1 MLLIVLILTF
11 FDTHICSNGLFTE
24 TYHTIT
30 SSEHLYS
37 NLYVG
42 EVTQVCWLSGEIHQ
56 TLCCFFL
63 HTCCRELCVRHPL
76 TTVNAQ
82 FSFNSLLFLP
92 AVSAVVRSC
101 SFRRFCSGPAGFVW
115 KGLELHCICRWK
127 VLVTRSLTLLCNAC
141 CFFWPR
147 LFFNFQLKIKQK
159 YYISSGWTFLL
170 AQHNCV

>member
-1 MLLIVLILTF
+1 MVYLQKHITRSQALSTCTVIFMWEKLLKYVDYLEKYTRHCAVF
-11 FDTHICSNGLFTE
+11 SFTHAAEQS
-24 TYHTIT
+24 
-30 SSEHLYS
+30 
-37 NLYVG
+37 
-42 EVTQVCWLSGEIHQ
+42 
-56 TLCCFFL
+56 
-63 HTCCRELCVRHPL
+63 VRHPL

-82 FSFNSLLFLP
+82 FSFNSLLFFLP

-115 KGLELHCICRWK
+115 KGLELHCICRLK